1 MKTDDYIIALEKF
14 IDGLDNMSDTM
25 SENVSVI
32 LSDLCDVLRIGR
44 ISAVFYANPISENA
58 GIGKMVV
65 FYDFGRYDESVCI
78 SCRKISTNENT
89 IVYSVWRRED
99 VQEWSEVESKRI
111 LRLIELLYVFN
122 GRTHFSKIAEK
133 LIYSDNDFD
142 IHNFRYYLR
151 YIRQLILNE
160 HIAEFTAVFLNL
172 KKFSVINQQIGR
184 ANGTVVMGKFVKHIK
199 DCMEPDE
206 LICRVGGDNFT
217 MLVKHENI
225 DKFLD
230 IIAGTSVTL
239 DTPGSERIVISAT
252 AGVYV
257 IKENDNIKLPTE
269 VMDRIT
275 FASQLARSDKKVDVM
290 YYNQELMELNTKNNL
305 ISAIFPSAIEN
316 SEFLVYYQPKVSL
329 GGYKLVGAEA
339 LCRWNRDGKLIS
351 PADFIPVLE
360 QGMDICRL
368 DFYMLDK
375 VCSHIRKWLD
385 SGKKAVRVSV
395 NISRRHLSDLDLSRH
410 ILNIIDR
417 YQVPHELIE
426 IELTETT
433 SGHELKNLKRVIT
446 EFQKNG
452 LTVSVDDFGI
462 GYSSLN
468 LIKDIPWN
476 VLKLDKSLLPDDST
490 KDTPQKVLFKY
501 VIAMAQAMGLECIAE
516 GVETREQV
524 ELLRDNACNV
534 AQGYFFDKPLPLEEF
549 EARLENYSY
558 SIG

>member
-151 YIRQLILNE
+151 YISQLIMNE

-184 ANGTVVMGKFVKHIK
+184 ANGTVVMGKFVQHIK

-275 FASQLARSDKKVDVM
+275 FASHLARSDKKVDVM

-410 ILNIIDR
+410 ILNIIDK

-433 SGHELKNLKRVIT
+433 YGHEFKNLKRVIT